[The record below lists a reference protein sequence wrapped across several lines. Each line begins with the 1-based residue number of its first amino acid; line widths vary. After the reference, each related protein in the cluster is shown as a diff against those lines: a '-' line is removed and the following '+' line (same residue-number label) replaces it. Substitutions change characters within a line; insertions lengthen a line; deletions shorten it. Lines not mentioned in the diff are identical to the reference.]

1 MKITTKFV
9 NNTAT
14 ITHEA
19 ESKIVHVYF
28 QGHGTFEDY
37 METMRIAE
45 GIAKVY
51 QSSTLLLEKHDFED
65 LSVSDFRMFFS
76 TWLMRLDTQKQENPD
91 HPPYRVALLVPQAV
105 LLTLSDISLEKSLLR
120 YHQVAFNIFTSE
132 DEAGSFLGAFS
143 TAKPSYSLV

>member
-14 ITHEA
+14 ITHQA
-19 ESKIVHVYF
+19 ENKTVHVHF

-37 METMRIAE
+37 METMRVAE

-51 QSSTLLLEKHDFED
+51 RSSTLLLEKHHFED
-65 LSVSDFRMFFS
+65 LSVSDFKLFFS
-76 TWLMRLDTQKQENPD
+76 TWLMRFDTQGQENPD
-91 HPPYRVALLVPQAV
+91 HPQYRVALLVPRTV
-105 LLTLSDISLEKSLLR
+105 LLTLSDVFLERNLLR

-132 DEAGSFLGAFS
+132 DEAGSFLSALS